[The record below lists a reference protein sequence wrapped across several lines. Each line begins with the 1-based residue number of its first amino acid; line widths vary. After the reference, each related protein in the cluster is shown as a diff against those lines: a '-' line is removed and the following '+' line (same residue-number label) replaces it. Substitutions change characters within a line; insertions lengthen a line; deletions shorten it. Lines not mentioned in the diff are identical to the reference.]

1 MGLCGVSPNGYVAPA
16 LLRHNHNVMKHRIWL
31 LALGFVCAPVSAADL
46 RIGIIGTD
54 TSHATAFTRL
64 FNDPNDKNHVPGGRV
79 VAAFKGGSPDIES
92 SWSRVDRYA
101 EELQTKYGVKIVDS
115 IEALCR
121 EVDVVLLESVD
132 GRPHLAQARPVLRAR
147 KPMFVDKPVAG
158 SLRDVF
164 EIYRLARANNV
175 PVFSS
180 SAYRFYDSMRALQVA
195 KTGRIRGAV
204 SYGPCYTEPH
214 HPDFF
219 WYGIHATEALF
230 TVMGRGIQTV
240 ARTTTADTDVAVG
253 TWADGRTGVFYGL
266 RGNALPHKVI
276 VFGNDAV
283 VEQAEGEDSY
293 APLVREIMKFFQT
306 GVAPV
311 PPEDTLEIYAF
322 MEAAD
327 ESKRRGGAPVKIA
340 DVVRKHRG
348 TDLLPAR
355 R

>member
-1 MGLCGVSPNGYVAPA
+1 
-16 LLRHNHNVMKHRIWL
+16 MKPWVCL
-31 LALGFVCAPVSAADL
+31 LALGFASACVTAGEL

-54 TSHATAFTRL
+54 TSHATAFTKL
-64 FNDPNDKNHVPGGRV
+64 FNDPSDKNHVPGGRV
-79 VAAFKGGSPDIES
+79 VVAFKGGSPDIES
-92 SWSRVDRYA
+92 SWSKVDRYA
-101 EELQTKYGVKIVDS
+101 EELQTKYGVRIVDS
-115 IEALCR
+115 VEALCR

-132 GRPHLAQARPVLRAR
+132 GRPHLEQARPVLRAR
-147 KPMFVDKPVAG
+147 KPVFVDKPVAG
-158 SLRDVF
+158 SLREVF
-164 EIYRLARANNV
+164 EIYRLAKANGV

-180 SAYRFYDSMRALQVA
+180 SAYRFYDSMQALQRA
-195 KTGRIRGAV
+195 KTGRIRGAI

-219 WYGIHATEALF
+219 WYGIHPTEALF

-240 ARTTTADTDVAVG
+240 ARTTSAETDVAVG
-253 TWADGRTGVFYGL
+253 TWADGRTGMMYGL
-266 RGNALPHKVI
+266 RGGALPHKVI
-276 VFGNDAV
+276 VFGLDAV
-283 VEQAEGEDSY
+283 VAQAEGEDSY

-311 PPEDTLEIYAF
+311 APEETLEIYAF

-348 TDLLPAR
+348 TDLLPIR

>member
-1 MGLCGVSPNGYVAPA
+1 MKPA
-16 LLRHNHNVMKHRIWL
+16 FFL
-31 LALGFVCAPVSAADL
+31 LALGLATGGARAADL

-54 TSHATAFTRL
+54 TSHATAFTKL
-64 FNDPNDKNHVPGGRV
+64 LNDPTDKNHVPGGRV
-79 VAAFKGGSPDIES
+79 VVAFKGGSPDIES
-92 SWSRVDRYA
+92 SWSRVNHYA
-101 EELQTKYGVKIVDS
+101 EQLQTQYGVRIVDS

-132 GRPHLAQARPVLRAR
+132 GRPHLAQVRPVLQAR
-147 KPMFVDKPVAG
+147 KPVFVDKPVGG

-164 EIYRLARANNV
+164 EIYRLARANGV
-175 PVFSS
+175 PIFSS
-180 SAYRFYDSMRALQVA
+180 SAYRFYDSMQALKRA
-195 KTGRIRGAV
+195 KTGRVRGAI

-230 TVMGRGIQTV
+230 TVMGRGIETV

-253 TWADGRTGVFYGL
+253 TWADGRTGVMYGL
-266 RGNALPHKVI
+266 RGGALPHKVI
-276 VFGNDAV
+276 VFGLDAV
-283 VEQAEGEDSY
+283 VHQQEGEDSY

-311 PPEDTLEIYAF
+311 PPEETLEIYAF

-327 ESKRRGGAPVKIA
+327 ESKRRGGAPVKIR

-348 TDLLPAR
+348 TDLLPVGR
-355 R
+355 

>member
-1 MGLCGVSPNGYVAPA
+1 LSAFGASGYVARA
-16 LLRHNHNVMKHRIWL
+16 LGASGNKIMKNWVTL
-31 LALGFVCAPVSAADL
+31 VALGFASASLTAGEL

-54 TSHATAFTRL
+54 TSHATAFTKL
-64 FNDPNDKNHVPGGRV
+64 LNDPNDKNHVPGGRV

-92 SWSRVDRYA
+92 SWSKVERYA
-101 EELQTKYGVKIVDS
+101 EELQTKYGVRIVDS
-115 IEALCR
+115 VEALCR

-132 GRPHLAQARPVLRAR
+132 GRPHLEQARPVLRAR

-158 SLRDVF
+158 SLREVF
-164 EIYRLARANNV
+164 EIYRLAKANGV

-180 SAYRFYDSMRALQVA
+180 SAYRFYDSMQALRAA

-230 TVMGRGIQTV
+230 TVMGPGIETV
-240 ARTTTADTDVAVG
+240 ARTSTADTDVAVG
-253 TWADGRTGVFYGL
+253 RWADGRTGVFYGL
-266 RGNALPHKVI
+266 RGGALPHKVI
-276 VFGNDAV
+276 VFGLDAV
-283 VEQAEGEDSY
+283 VQQAEGEDSY

-311 PPEDTLEIYAF
+311 TPRETLEIYAF

-327 ESKRRGGAPVKIA
+327 ESKRCGGAPVKIA

-348 TDLLPAR
+348 TDLLPVQR
-355 R
+355 